1 MRIGYEEFFRVLE
14 GTTGAL
20 GLLTMQATG
29 TAYRLARRFPGRLQA
44 LFSAEHGYFG
54 MLAAGEKAASARHP
68 FLGVPIHSLYGAQRK
83 PTGEM
88 LAGLSRMA
96 IDLCDIGVRCYTY
109 LATLRNMLEACA
121 EAGLPAIVLDRPVPL
136 GDVVDGPLVEPGQE
150 SFVAPVDVPLCH
162 GMTPGECAIWI
173 RAAEKLDLDLRVVRL
188 EGWSHAR
195 REPWENFMP
204 PSPAIR
210 SWDSATLYPAT
221 VFTEAYP
228 AVDCDRQGALAFRVL
243 GAPWLDARAVMEE
256 LEAGLS
262 ACGVEMRPYSYM
274 CGGGGAAG
282 IVLNGILLS
291 AAPAAPYRPVRA
303 GVLILA
309 ALLRRHAEEMA
320 VGARPEWL
328 DRLMGTDAVGAA
340 LRTGDLEGL
349 FRSWDDAARKA
360 YLPARVDLYAKGAGQ
375 S

>member
-162 GMTPGECAIWI
+162 GMTPGECALWI
-173 RAAEKLDLDLRVVRL
+173 REAEKLDLDLRVVRL

-195 REPWENFMP
+195 REPWANFMP

-210 SWDSATLYPAT
+210 SWDSAALYPAT

-243 GAPWLDARAVMEE
+243 GAPWLDARAVMED
-256 LEAGLS
+256 LEPGLS
-262 ACGVEMRPYSYM
+262 ACGVEMRPYRYA
-274 CGGGGAAG
+274 CAAG
-282 IVLNGILLS
+282 ASAGSVLDGILLS
-291 AAPAAPYRPVRA
+291 TSPAAPYRPVRA

-320 VGARPEWL
+320 AGARPEWL
-328 DRLMGTDAVGAA
+328 AKLMGTETVGAA
-340 LRTGDLEGL
+340 LRGGDLEGL
-349 FRSWDDAARKA
+349 FHSWDVGRAA
-360 YLPARVDLYAKGAGQ
+360 YLPTRVNLYAEGVDRL
-375 S
+375 

>member
-162 GMTPGECAIWI
+162 GMTPGECALWI
-173 RAAEKLDLDLRVVRL
+173 RAAEKLDLDLQVVRL
-188 EGWSHAR
+188 EGWSHAVC
-195 REPWENFMP
+195 EPWANFVP

-210 SWDSATLYPAT
+210 SWDSAALYPAT

-228 AVDCDRQGALAFRVL
+228 ALDCDRFGSLAFRVI
-243 GAPWLDARAVMEE
+243 GAPWLAAREALDG
-256 LEAGLS
+256 LEAPLA
-262 ACGVEMRPYSYM
+262 ACGLEMRPYRYV
-274 CGGGGAAG
+274 GAGGAYAG
-282 IVLNGILLS
+282 QTLEGILLAVS
-291 AAPAAPYRPVRA
+291 AREKYRPVEA
-303 GVLILA
+303 GVRILDW
-309 ALLRRHAEEMA
+309 LLRRHPDEMS

-328 DRLMGTDAVGAA
+328 AKLAGTPALGAA
-340 LRTGDLEGL
+340 LRAGGL
-349 FRSWDDAARKA
+349 DGLLAAWASARA
-360 YLPARVDLYAKGAGQ
+360 GYLATRVNLYTEERV
-375 S
+375 SS